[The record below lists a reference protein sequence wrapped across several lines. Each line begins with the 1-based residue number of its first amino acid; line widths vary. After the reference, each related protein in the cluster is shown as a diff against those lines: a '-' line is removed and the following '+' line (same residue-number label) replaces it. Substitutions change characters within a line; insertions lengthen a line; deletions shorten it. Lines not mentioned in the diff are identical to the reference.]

1 MIENANAASS
11 APTES
16 YHSYFIH
23 ISIILKTSNKM
34 KVTIFMMT
42 ALALILT
49 IGSASCNKKEGKGET
64 PAGMHG
70 IPTR

>member
-1 MIENANAASS
+1 MIENASAVSS

-16 YHSYFIH
+16 YHSYFIQ

-34 KVTIFMMT
+34 KANISAMT
-42 ALALILT
+42 VPTLILT
-49 IGSASCNKKEGKGET
+49 IGSAGCNEKEGKGET
-64 PAGMHG
+64 PAGRHG

>member
-1 MIENANAASS
+1 
-11 APTES
+11 
-16 YHSYFIH
+16 
-23 ISIILKTSNKM
+23 M

-49 IGSASCNKKEGKGET
+49 IGSAGCNEKEGKVET
-64 PAGMHG
+64 PAGRHG

>member
-1 MIENANAASS
+1 MKANIS
-11 APTES
+11 AMTVPT
-16 YHSYFIH
+16 
-23 ISIILKTSNKM
+23 
-34 KVTIFMMT
+34 
-42 ALALILT
+42 LILT

>member
-1 MIENANAASS
+1 
-11 APTES
+11 
-16 YHSYFIH
+16 
-23 ISIILKTSNKM
+23 M

-64 PAGMHG
+64 PAGRHG